1 MIIRLDEIPAKTV
14 KNLHKMR
21 THLQKRETINNLEQD
36 LPVGDELGRE
46 EIDMASFNGHENED
60 IVFLVTEKKEMRA

>member
-1 MIIRLDEIPAKTV
+1 
-14 KNLHKMR
+14 MR

-46 EIDMASFNGHENED
+46 EIDMASSNGHENED
-60 IVFLVTEKKEMRA
+60 FVFLVTEKKEMRA